1 MTASGFVLVALLAS
15 QSAVLARVLL
25 EPTQARLDSTKL
37 SATQDGCKDC
47 TQIVELFD
55 DLISK
60 AKTQELIEN
69 TLDSLCARLSGD
81 EAKDACRKKAQQYLP
96 IALRFLA
103 KFLKPGQ
110 VCTFLGLCGSQSEGK
125 EVELLTNHIAD
136 GDMTSV
142 APFRGTHP
150 EVQLSPQCTFCLFL
164 VKKLE
169 SMLGTEKTEDAVVK
183 LLNEVCAILPHSFR
197 AQCEGFIAK
206 YAKQL
211 IEFLLSS
218 AAPHT
223 VCMWL
228 HLCLVQEL
236 PLVEMPP
243 LSPCDSCQTLTA
255 LSRIH
260 LGSNLTE
267 HGASSFLESVCE
279 LHPHAVPKCQVFT
292 QRYGS
297 RLQRILGKQEDALDM
312 CEREDLCAA
321 GSEAMMLGGNHCTW
335 GRDYVCA
342 NMKTALECDSV
353 LFCQKF
359 MWN

>member
-37 SATQDGCKDC
+37 SA
-47 TQIVELFD
+47 
-55 DLISK
+55 
-60 AKTQELIEN
+60 
-69 TLDSLCARLSGD
+69 
-81 EAKDACRKKAQQYLP
+81 
-96 IALRFLA
+96 
-103 KFLKPGQ
+103 KPGQ

-150 EVQLSPQCTFCLFL
+150 EVQWSPQCTFCLFL

-223 VCMWL
+223 VCMLL

-279 LHPHAVPKCQVFT
+279 LHPHAVPKCQIFT

-353 LFCQKF
+353 LFCEKF

>member
-81 EAKDACRKKAQQYLP
+81 EAKDNCRKKAQQYLP

-223 VCMWL
+223 VCMLL

-236 PLVEMPP
+236 PLVDPDGAVP
-243 LSPCDSCQTLTA
+243 DSPGLQPHRT
-255 LSRIH
+255 R
-260 LGSNLTE
+260 
-267 HGASSFLESVCE
+267 ASSFLESVCE
-279 LHPHAVPKCQVFT
+279 LHPHAVPKCQIFT

-353 LFCQKF
+353 LFCEKF